1 MEEYFCLFITIW
13 KQNLALLLL
22 LLIPCMLSLF
32 ALQKKKKKGLRNI
45 GRKFRNSAVD
55 KQAQA
60 VVIF

>member
-1 MEEYFCLFITIW
+1 MFVYNNMETEFGFIIIII
-13 KQNLALLLL
+13 N
-22 LLIPCMLSLF
+22 SLYAEF
-32 ALQKKKKKGLRNI
+32 ICIAKKKKKGLRNI